1 MIFLYLILITLI
13 YAKNINFLNFIY
25 ERPRT
30 VIAKELFLVMFRVLA
45 INVNMQAT
53 DVETLFSTNVASL
66 LSMIFNFVF
75 FDALQKHEAFTAKIT
90 QMLLFSVF
98 WVISFNMISQVEQIC
113 IFITAIKTELHL
125 AFRVYLQLVGF

>member
-1 MIFLYLILITLI
+1 MV
-13 YAKNINFLNFIY
+13 ARK
-25 ERPRT
+25 
-30 VIAKELFLVMFRVLA
+30 VFLVMLGMLA

-53 DVETLFSTNVASL
+53 DVETLFSTNVAGL

-75 FDALQKHEAFTAKIT
+75 FDALQKHEAFTAKIA
-90 QMLLFSVF
+90 QMLLFSMF

-125 AFRVYLQLVGF
+125 AFRVYLQLVRL

>member
-1 MIFLYLILITLI
+1 M
-13 YAKNINFLNFIY
+13 
-25 ERPRT
+25 
-30 VIAKELFLVMFRVLA
+30 LA

-98 WVISFNMISQVEQIC
+98 WVISFDVISQVEKIR
-113 IFITAIKTELHL
+113 ILITTIKTELEL
-125 AFRVYLQLVGF
+125 AFRMYLHIVSFLFVQIFPFTVTKFTSFNHLRTCGS